1 MFDITDLARVQER
14 SVRYGRGRRG
24 EDASGEVVKPRWGQ
38 VFFVAGESGTATSLP
53 SYHVPVCLLT
63 LFRIDCIWLCR
74 IRSWLPRY
82 PSDRAFRYYPMLAYG
97 PLTGSVV

>member
-38 VFFVAGESGTATSLP
+38 VFFVVGESCTAAPLRLIIPCVWDSADDHRVACVGSDTGYL
-53 SYHVPVCLLT
+53 VIT
-63 LFRIDCIWLCR
+63 RIELSAI
-74 IRSWLPRY
+74 I
-82 PSDRAFRYYPMLAYG
+82 
-97 PLTGSVV
+97 